1 MSGVRSS
8 WSTDFSAELESVLIK
23 NRQETV
29 TSDADMGTVVVIELV
44 PDLSAADSGITRTHI
59 LGKLND
65 NMLFQK
71 LTVLKAFMFIIGLL
85 CFPKQRTK
93 FGYGVFR
100 RLCCK

>member
-1 MSGVRSS
+1 MPRIRSS

-23 NRQETV
+23 DRQETV
-29 TSDADMGTVVVIELV
+29 TSDADMGTVAVELV
-44 PDLSAADSGITRTHI
+44 PDLPAADAGITGTHI
-59 LGKLND
+59 PGKLDD

-71 LTVLKAFMFIIGLL
+71 LTVLEAFMFIIGLL